1 MQNNNKT
8 IIKSYA
14 FNMYC
19 TDNEFDNIKDKNIIS
34 TIIDGD
40 RQPFENMY
48 DKVICFNPS
57 EITEINYDAGSHNC
71 NPVGNIIYDT
81 ESTLLLHYKYI
92 GKDYLISR
100 YKQIGDRLSK
110 INLSK
115 GFGSQYLLDA
125 NKTINYYYDNFSNN
139 NIFRKLYPDKN
150 IGLIKFNNNKCIIDT
165 FGETDII
172 SDIILKNN
180 IWEPNVSSYIKQNV
194 KNCTFIDIGCNIG
207 FHSCIALLSD
217 VNYVYAFECNPKTF
231 NKFKNTI
238 FLNGFNNIN
247 LKNIGISD
255 SKKTYIFNEVEGN
268 IGASHIVDTHIGW
281 NGNVNRIEDITT
293 DLLDNLID
301 TNDIYTEN
309 IVIKIDV
316 EGHEFNAL
324 NGMKNILNDIRT
336 NKIIIELN
344 PSTTIYNTLINIID
358 YLIKLKFIEIKLL
371 FDISKD
377 NWYGEEIDIFN
388 PISITYDELKLK
400 LLSNSIV
407 EVVFI
412 R

>member
-1 MQNNNKT
+1 MHKFQL
-8 IIKSYA
+8 
-14 FNMYC
+14 C
-19 TDNEFDNIKDKNIIS
+19 
-34 TIIDGD
+34 
-40 RQPFENMY
+40 
-48 DKVICFNPS
+48 
-57 EITEINYDAGSHNC
+57 
-71 NPVGNIIYDT
+71 
-81 ESTLLLHYKYI
+81 
-92 GKDYLISR
+92 
-100 YKQIGDRLSK
+100 
-110 INLSK
+110 
-115 GFGSQYLLDA
+115 QY
-125 NKTINYYYDNFSNN
+125 
-139 NIFRKLYPDKN
+139 
-150 IGLIKFNNNKCIIDT
+150 
-165 FGETDII
+165 
-172 SDIILKNN
+172 
-180 IWEPNVSSYIKQNV
+180 
-194 KNCTFIDIGCNIG
+194 
-207 FHSCIALLSD
+207 
-217 VNYVYAFECNPKTF
+217 
-231 NKFKNTI
+231 
-238 FLNGFNNIN
+238 
-247 LKNIGISD
+247 
-255 SKKTYIFNEVEGN
+255 
-268 IGASHIVDTHIGW
+268 
-281 NGNVNRIEDITT
+281 
-293 DLLDNLID
+293 LLDNLID